1 MSSEVKDAGL
11 QPAFVEYSEIGARYL
26 RLTDQ
31 FRADRQVHA
40 YLLTGPRGIGKRTY
54 AQTLA
59 SILFCESKIKPC
71 HSCGQCRLIVEGK
84 HPSLIVVQP
93 EGSKSVSVDRIRE
106 VISLA
111 AMHSPDG
118 RERVIVIEPIES
130 LTPQA
135 QNCLLKSLEDPY
147 TNVIYFLLSHDTS
160 ALLDTIISRCSV
172 FKLTPWPAGVL
183 TNHLLQLGF
192 PRDTVER
199 AVVLSGGNVGEA
211 LTIAVEQPDSGQ
223 ETALQQ
229 ILRVSS
235 YTDAFRCS
243 AMLKDRAAEA
253 DQILFLLERYLQQCM
268 MIKSGLI
275 TYEHIQDTPWGGLIQ
290 TIPLEDLI
298 SLTDQLFLARKLR
311 MSNVNWQSGID
322 QLILKILEAKNKWQK
337 S

>member
-1 MSSEVKDAGL
+1 MSNEVKDAGL
-11 QPAFVEYSEIGARYL
+11 QPAFVEYWELGPRYL
-26 RLTDQ
+26 RLMDQ
-31 FRADRQVHA
+31 FRAGRQVHA
-40 YLLTGPRGIGKRTY
+40 YLLTGPRGIGKRAY
-54 AQTLA
+54 AKTLA
-59 SILFCESKIKPC
+59 SILYCEGEEKPC
-71 HSCGQCRLIVEGK
+71 RACGQCRLIEEGK
-84 HPSLIVVQP
+84 HPSLIVVQS

-118 RERVIVIEPIES
+118 RERVILIEPIES

-147 TNVIYFLLSHDTS
+147 TNVIYLLLSHDTS
-160 ALLDTIISRCSV
+160 TLLDTIISRCSV
-172 FKLTPWPAGVL
+172 FKLTPWPSDVL
-183 TNHLLQLGF
+183 EKHLLQLGF

-211 LTIAVEQPDSGQ
+211 LTIAAEQPDSGQ
-223 ETALQQ
+223 ETALEQ
-229 ILRVSS
+229 ILRVSN

-275 TYEHIQDTPWGGLIQ
+275 SYEPMQHTPWGGLIQ